1 MKIQRTTENLHPL
14 MSGVVRR
21 IQEKVINKYN
31 APFKLFETGREQ
43 ERHTALIKK
52 GKTKD
57 LICKHLY
64 NLENEPPLYATAID
78 YVYYSKRWSW
88 NLRDGTV
95 NSWYILFGNL
105 VLDECPELIW
115 AGMNRKA
122 TNFSHFELNQ
132 LIVIDNLDKF
142 PCVTY

>member
-14 MSGVVRR
+14 MNDIVRR
-21 IQEKVINKYN
+21 IQERVIHKHT
-31 APFKLFETGREQ
+31 APFRLFETGREK
-43 ERHTALIKK
+43 ERHSTLIQR

-64 NLENEPPLYATAID
+64 NLENDPPLYATAID
-78 YVYYSKRWSW
+78 YVYYSGKWSW
-88 NLRDGTV
+88 NLRDNTIS
-95 NSWYILFGNL
+95 SWYILFGNL
-105 VLDECPELIW
+105 VLDECPELVW

-122 TNFSHFELNQ
+122 TNYSHFELNQ
-132 LIVIDNLDKF
+132 TVVIDKLGKY